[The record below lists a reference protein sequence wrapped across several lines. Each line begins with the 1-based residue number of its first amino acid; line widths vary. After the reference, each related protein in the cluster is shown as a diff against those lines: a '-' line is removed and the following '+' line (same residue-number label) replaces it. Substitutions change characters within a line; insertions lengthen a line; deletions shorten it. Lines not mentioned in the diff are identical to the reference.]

1 MKFVNFTNAS
11 VRRHED
17 RSEHPDGRKGK
28 KPAVPAPLPPPR
40 NLNQELKD
48 LLKAMKPE
56 PKGVFESKMLR
67 ASQTLTTE
75 QIKRETEDILSVLRN
90 LHTK

>member
-11 VRRHED
+11 RPRHE

-28 KPAVPAPLPPPR
+28 RPAVPAPLPAPR

-67 ASQTLTTE
+67 ASQTLTTD
-75 QIKRETEDILSVLRN
+75 QIKQETEDILSVLRN